1 MCIRDRFGIPDLLY
15 YEEIEEGSPG
25 LEQLG
30 LQIMEVS
37 GDFVQYA
44 AHLPRLYNPTLPAKN
59 GSKPSHNDYLAL
71 ALAKQESCT
80 LLTGDANLR
89 IVASKE
95 SVTVMGTIGLL
106 CAMVTQRLLSVDDA
120 FVALNK
126 MKQGKRR
133 LPWAQAESRLNALT
147 SGAGRHH
154 DPGHPGLGAGKADTH
169 RP

>member
-1 MCIRDRFGIPDLLY
+1 MRLLISDANILIDMEAGALMETLFRLPMQFGIPDLLY

-37 GDFVQYA
+37 GDFVKYAEKLPSQYSG
-44 AHLPRLYNPTLPAKN
+44 TLPAKN
-59 GSKPSHNDYLAL
+59 GAKPSHNDYLAL

-89 IVASKE
+89 IVAIKE

-106 CAMVTQRLLSVDDA
+106 CAMVENQLLTVDDA
-120 FVALNK
+120 LKALHK
-126 MKQGKRR
+126 MKEGKRR
-133 LPWAQAESRLNALT
+133 LPWPDAEKMLEAL
-147 SGAGRHH
+147 R
-154 DPGHPGLGAGKADTH
+154 
-169 RP
+169 

>member
-1 MCIRDRFGIPDLLY
+1 MRLLISDANILIDMEAGALMETLFRLPMQFGIPDLLY

-37 GDFVQYA
+37 GDFVKYA
-44 AHLPRLYNPTLPAKN
+44 ALLPSQYNPTLPAKN
-59 GSKPSHNDYLAL
+59 SAKPSHNDYLAL

-106 CAMVTQRLLSVDDA
+106 CAMVENQLLTVDDA
-120 FVALNK
+120 LKALHK
-126 MKQGKRR
+126 MKEGKRR
-133 LPWAQAESRLNALT
+133 LPWPDAEKMLEAL
-147 SGAGRHH
+147 R
-154 DPGHPGLGAGKADTH
+154 
-169 RP
+169 